1 MKGLTGNGEKI
12 ALTLLAASETAHVFS
27 QFEPSIFTIRRLAN
41 PQNASG
47 DIRIGYIPALVM
59 GLGIA
64 GAISLLVKSMLP
76 VIASATVAGLTISV
90 YEWAIRSGEGELA
103 TAT

>member
-27 QFEPSIFTIRRLAN
+27 QFEPSIFTIRHLAN
-41 PQNASG
+41 KEQDG
-47 DIRIGYIPALVM
+47 YTDIRIGYIPALGM

-64 GAISLLVKSMLP
+64 GAISLLIKSKLP
-76 VIASATVAGLTISV
+76 IIASLAVAAVTIGV
-90 YEWAIRSGEGELA
+90 YEWAIRSGGGNGGSQ
-103 TAT
+103 

>member
-27 QFEPSIFTIRRLAN
+27 QFEPSIFTIRHLAN
-41 PQNASG
+41 KEQG
-47 DIRIGYIPALVM
+47 GYDDIRIGYIPAVGM

-64 GAISLLVKSMLP
+64 GAISLLIKSKLP
-76 VIASATVAGLTISV
+76 IMASLAVAAVTIGV
-90 YEWAIRSGEGELA
+90 YEWAIRSGGGNGSQ
-103 TAT
+103 

>member
-27 QFEPSIFTIRRLAN
+27 QFEPSIFTIRHLAN
-41 PQNASG
+41 KEQDG
-47 DIRIGYIPALVM
+47 YTDIRIGYIPALGM

-64 GAISLLVKSMLP
+64 GAISLLTKSYWPL
-76 VIASATVAGLTISV
+76 IASIIVGGITIGV
-90 YEWAIRSGEGELA
+90 YEWAINSPNGNSS
-103 TAT
+103 